1 MMSLRISFFLFYL
14 VFLVAS
20 CEQKTEDKLD
30 MENKIKKIE
39 EVNKLQKTVITYDS
53 IFDAGEIKK
62 GKEVTAIFK
71 CKNIGTQPW
80 QIAEISPS
88 CGCTYATKA
97 PEKSIPV
104 GGLFEIKASVDTKN
118 FSSDKFE
125 KTVTVLS
132 NCQEP
137 VLILRIIGKLIK

>member
-1 MMSLRISFFLFYL
+1 MSLRFSSFLFYF
-14 VFLVAS
+14 VFLVMS

-30 MENKIKKIE
+30 IENKIKKIE
-39 EVNKLQKTVITYDS
+39 EVNKLQKTVISYDS
-53 IFDAGEIKK
+53 IFDAGEVKK
-62 GKEVTAIFK
+62 GKEVTAVFR
-71 CKNIGTQPW
+71 CKNLGSQPW

-88 CGCTYATKA
+88 CGCTNATKA
-97 PEKSIPV
+97 PENSIAV
-104 GGLFEIKASVDTKN
+104 GDSFEIKASVNTKN

>member
-1 MMSLRISFFLFYL
+1 MKLFLPLILFSFALLFY
-14 VFLVAS
+14 S
-20 CEQKTEDKLD
+20 CEQKTEENLD
-30 MENKIKKIE
+30 LDNKVKKIE
-39 EVNKLQKTVITYDS
+39 EVNKLQKTVISYDS
-53 IFDAGEIKK
+53 IFDAGEVKK
-62 GKEVTAIFK
+62 GKEVTAVFR
-71 CKNIGTQPW
+71 CKNLGSQPW

-88 CGCTYATKA
+88 CGCTNATKA
-97 PEKSIPV
+97 PENSIAV
-104 GGLFEIKASVDTKN
+104 GDSFEIKASVNTKN